1 MSGSDE
7 SWRPAVGP
15 PEEIDAGPIVL
26 RRYRPSDL
34 DELAAVIEASRDHLA
49 KWLPWAATADGAS
62 LADFIERSGRA
73 WDDRTTFNYAMREPG
88 GEVVGG
94 IGLHPR
100 VGPRALE
107 IGYWVRADRINRGY
121 ASAAA
126 GALTAAALALPDV
139 DRVEIHCDEA
149 NVRSA
154 AVPRKI
160 GFRLDRI
167 EPDEI
172 TAPAEAGRSMI
183 WVQYARAKET
193 RTRAGRPQMAQAPE
207 TGKSGS

>member
-1 MSGSDE
+1 M
-7 SWRPAVGP
+7 
-15 PEEIDAGPIVL
+15 IDAGLIVL

-34 DELAAVIEASRDHLA
+34 DELVAVIEASREHLA
-49 KWLPWAATADGAS
+49 EWQPWAATADRDS
-62 LADFIERSGRA
+62 LADFVGRSGKAWDERS
-73 WDDRTTFNYAMREPG
+73 TFNYAIREAG
-88 GEVVGG
+88 GDLAGG

-100 VGPRALE
+100 LSPRALE

-121 ASAAA
+121 ATAAA

-154 AVPRKI
+154 AVPRKL

-172 TAPAEAGRSMI
+172 SAPAEVGRSMV

-207 TGKSGS
+207 TGTSGS